1 MSNISSAKKTGR
13 PRIDATPVNVR
24 VPPDLLRDID
34 AFIED
39 RRSFGDDLTR
49 PEALRFLASEAL
61 ITMGLR
67 KP

>member
-1 MSNISSAKKTGR
+1 MRKSRGR
-13 PRIDATPVNVR
+13 PKVGATQLNVR